1 VAVLCIRLH
10 FFWHT
15 AVTICADKIGQK
27 FGYVEV
33 AEMMV
38 SSGNENA
45 DDLVKSICHDR
56 TAVCSS
62 DRGACFDV
70 HLLQS
75 ANILFC
81 SRRSLRVLMR
91 ISVVPVILRGE
102 RQLTSSVSDNVSG
115 RPRSTESVS
124 GPSLASEKRES
135 RAREGGNKNNMEK
148 KKASKKPER
157 QLNPEEQNLQN
168 SRLLWA
174 GTSHSPLLPA

>member
-1 VAVLCIRLH
+1 MAVLCIRLH

-56 TAVCSS
+56 AAVCSS

-70 HLLQS
+70 ELLQS

-81 SRRSLRVLMR
+81 TRRSLRVLMGV
-91 ISVVPVILRGE
+91 SLVSVILQGE
-102 RQLTSSVSDNVSG
+102 RQLPSCVSDDLYG
-115 RPRSTESVS
+115 RPR
-124 GPSLASEKRES
+124 
-135 RAREGGNKNNMEK
+135 
-148 KKASKKPER
+148 
-157 QLNPEEQNLQN
+157 
-168 SRLLWA
+168 
-174 GTSHSPLLPA
+174 